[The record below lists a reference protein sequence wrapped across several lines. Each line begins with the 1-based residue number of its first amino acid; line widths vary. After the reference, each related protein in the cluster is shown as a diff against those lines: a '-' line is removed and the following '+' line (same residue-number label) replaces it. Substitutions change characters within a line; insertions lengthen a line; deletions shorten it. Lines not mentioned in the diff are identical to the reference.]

1 MGVQDAERLAQL
13 GDIFPSIGA
22 GYEGI
27 GGILG
32 KEARGERAS
41 SALDYLPEPKDK
53 QLRNHS
59 GESTASGSQV
69 AALRKQA
76 DTRADP
82 VLRTRSGADLLLC
95 KDFGGCGAAVWGK
108 ALSLGN
114 ICKVRMVAQ
123 SLNLG
128 QLLSLGKTCGSV
140 LGSVRSPSGPD
151 MTCVPKAPS
160 LIRSTSYLLP
170 MRLRIVSLR
179 CSAVRFFQRPSFR

>member
-13 GDIFPSIGA
+13 GDICPSIGA

-59 GESTASGSQV
+59 GEHGFWKQV
-69 AALRKQA
+69 EAARKQA

-95 KDFGGCGAAVWGK
+95 KEFGGCGAAVWGK

-114 ICKVRMVAQ
+114 SCKVRMVAQ

-151 MTCVPKAPS
+151 MTCVPQAPS
-160 LIRSTSYLLP
+160 LIRSTSYLLAV
-170 MRLRIVSLR
+170 RLRIVSLR
-179 CSAVRFFQRPSFR
+179 CSAVRSFQRPWFR